1 MNKIS
6 CLLCGNFISIYVI
19 NRTLHGRLGIQI
31 LCSLAETISHEWVQR
46 TGESYFQH
54 EKIKFIHPRCHA
66 ISSIYITLIIM
77 IYNTNNNN
85 NTDNNNYYYYNHN
98 TGCAQMSAL
107 VGTAHILRKVL
118 HLWASCRELRLYN
131 TQQELRAGEN
141 RTIIIII

>member
-31 LCSLAETISHEWVQR
+31 LS
-46 TGESYFQH
+46 
-54 EKIKFIHPRCHA
+54 
-66 ISSIYITLIIM
+66 
-77 IYNTNNNN
+77 NN
-85 NTDNNNYYYYNHN
+85 YYYNHN

-118 HLWASCRELRLYN
+118 HLWALCRELRYDIQCPARIESWREFHHN
-131 TQQELRAGEN
+131 NNNIA
-141 RTIIIII
+141 IIIITIINIII